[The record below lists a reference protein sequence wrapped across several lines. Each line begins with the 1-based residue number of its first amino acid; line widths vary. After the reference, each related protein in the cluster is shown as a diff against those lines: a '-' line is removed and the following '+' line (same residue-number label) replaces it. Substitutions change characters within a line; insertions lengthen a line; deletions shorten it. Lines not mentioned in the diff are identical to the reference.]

1 MTLDG
6 VRMRP
11 SVRFTIAF
19 CILALLVAGGTVG
32 YSLIEKWSLLDG
44 LYMTVITITTVGFGE
59 VKPLSAAG
67 KHFTIVFLVLSIASV
82 GYSVTTLIT
91 YIFEGQIVH
100 VVKERRMNRSIKRLK
115 DHYIVCGYGDVGRE
129 VAREFT
135 RAGVK
140 FIIIDRDPEKSE
152 LVKDQTLLYVQGDAE
167 DDEILKD
174 ASIDRAKG
182 LVSVLPEDELNVFV
196 VLSARQ
202 LNPNLLIV
210 SKAIEQRTIRKLMKV
225 GADRVIS
232 PNQIAG
238 QRLASI
244 VLRPAVLQFLDVMMD
259 GVDTPMRMEQVE
271 VEAGSWIAEKT
282 LRESGIGSK
291 TGAVIVGINA
301 PDGRTRTNPSS
312 NASISSVLLK
322 EKDLLIAV
330 GNDEQLRRLREF
342 VKRGR

>member
-1 MTLDG
+1 
-6 VRMRP
+6 MRP
-11 SVRFTIAF
+11 FIRFTIAF
-19 CILALLVAGGTVG
+19 CVLALLIAGGTVG
-32 YSLIEKWSLLDG
+32 YSLIENWSLLDG

-59 VKPLSAAG
+59 VKPLSPQG
-67 KHFTIVFLVLSIASV
+67 KHFTIVFLVFSIASV

-91 YIFEGQIVH
+91 YIFEGQILQ

-115 DHYIVCGYGDVGRE
+115 EHYIICGYGDVGRE

-135 RAGVK
+135 RAGVR
-140 FIIIDRDPEKSE
+140 FIVIDRDPEKSE
-152 LVKDQTLLYVQGDAE
+152 LEKDETVLWIRGDAE
-167 DDEILKD
+167 DDEILKM

-182 LVSVLPEDELNVFV
+182 LISALPEDELNVFV

-202 LNPNLLIV
+202 LNPKLLIV

-244 VLRPAVLQFLDVMMD
+244 VLRPAVLQFLDVIID
-259 GVDTPMRMEQVE
+259 GVGAPMRMEQVE
-271 VEAGSWIAEKT
+271 VKEGSPIAEKT

-301 PDGRTRTNPSS
+301 PDGKTRINPSS
-312 NASISSVLLK
+312 NASISSVRLK
-322 EKDLLIAV
+322 EKDILIAV
-330 GNDEQLRRLREF
+330 GNDEQLRCLREF
-342 VKRGR
+342 VQRGR